1 MKKLIYTSLFIAMAA
16 VTGCTGTATTGGE
29 NNAFILNGNATGLD
43 GEYLYLAYEA
53 NNGMTKDS
61 ALVANGQFKFV
72 GNLAYFMTE
81 GTLFTKEGERPS
93 NSTKAPRTHLYLEAT
108 KMTINLDGNDF
119 GNVRLKGSLTQEQV
133 DSVYTPL
140 IPLLEEANKLQYNEL
155 RTEKDPEKLAA
166 YKKRIQ
172 EIGQQYTTAI
182 ENFIKTHP
190 ESYFTVKQ
198 LSIRTGSMSLEEI
211 EEAYN
216 KLSPKLKASRAGN
229 DIKKE
234 LDILKAVAP
243 GQPAPDFTTTDINGE
258 KLSLSDL
265 RGNVAL
271 LDFWASWCVPC
282 RKSNPHLLELYKK
295 YHEKGFEIL
304 CVGDNDGSE
313 PAWKKAIED
322 DGTQAF
328 RHVLRGLK
336 RTPEGRYDKSND
348 ISEKYAIHYLPT
360 KFLIDREG
368 KIIGKMEDAEI
379 DAKLKEIFGE

>member
-61 ALVANGQFKFV
+61 ALVANGQFKFA

-93 NSTKAPRTHLYLEAT
+93 NSTKAPRTRLYLEAT

-119 GNVRLKGSLTQEQV
+119 GNARLKGSLTQEQV

-190 ESYFTVKQ
+190 ESYFTVEQ

-234 LDILKAVAP
+234 LDVLKAVAP

-265 RGNVAL
+265 R
-271 LDFWASWCVPC
+271 
-282 RKSNPHLLELYKK
+282 
-295 YHEKGFEIL
+295 
-304 CVGDNDGSE
+304 
-313 PAWKKAIED
+313 
-322 DGTQAF
+322 
-328 RHVLRGLK
+328 
-336 RTPEGRYDKSND
+336 
-348 ISEKYAIHYLPT
+348 
-360 KFLIDREG
+360 
-368 KIIGKMEDAEI
+368 
-379 DAKLKEIFGE
+379 